1 MTSNLPPMPEP
12 EITPKEPNPGGADAI
27 QEDDSL
33 PPAVNEL
40 DPDLNPATEDQAP
53 EEIKELEDTDN
64 EATSDGASKPQ
75 EEDPA

>member
-12 EITPKEPNPGGADAI
+12 EITPKEPNPGGVDAI
-27 QEDDSL
+27 PEDDDL

-64 EATSDGASKPQ
+64 EATSDGSSNPQ
-75 EEDPA
+75 DEDPA